1 MALNLGRLPLAS
13 PRREEITCTLM
24 LYSAGTGSLPAPGQC
39 RAQQDNSDR
48 DFLHSFLISSSGN
61 PDIEPSPKLR
71 VSRIEP
77 N

>member
-1 MALNLGRLPLAS
+1 MHLDVVLGGNGILAR
-13 PRREEITCTLM
+13 PDH
-24 LYSAGTGSLPAPGQC
+24 C
-39 RAQQDNSDR
+39 RAQQDDSDR